1 VTIADHVLVRCPR
14 CERMA
19 APVAPD
25 REVLRVVAR
34 IRASLIKG

>member
-1 VTIADHVLVRCPR
+1 MSIADHVLVRCPR

-19 APVAPD
+19 DPVAPD
-25 REVLRVVAR
+25 REVLRAVDR